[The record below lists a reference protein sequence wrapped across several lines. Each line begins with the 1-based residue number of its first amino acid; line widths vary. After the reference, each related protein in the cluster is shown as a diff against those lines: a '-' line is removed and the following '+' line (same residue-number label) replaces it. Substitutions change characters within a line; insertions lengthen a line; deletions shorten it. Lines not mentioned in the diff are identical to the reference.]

1 MIHSIFLPAAVAEHY
16 LARTLDAPD
25 IDLIRH
31 GEGMVELQ
39 SPRPILDIDVS
50 DVKAARPAPDTLA
63 KIAADL
69 DALANSHAYIPAA
82 AELAGRVRAIR
93 EQLDGPLG
101 GDYTQDGEGHD
112 LLGEETR

>member
-1 MIHSIFLPAAVAEHY
+1 M
-16 LARTLDAPD
+16 
-25 IDLIRH
+25 
-31 GEGMVELQ
+31 
-39 SPRPILDIDVS
+39 
-50 DVKAARPAPDTLA
+50 DT
-63 KIAADL
+63 ITV
-69 DALANSHAYIPAA
+69 SHAYIPAA